1 MRLRYVEKLDCK
13 HLVAIGLIGEPP
25 EIREIAGPERLSAGL
40 GERKRDFMRS
50 GKDPIRTACRGQRL
64 YALFP

>member
-1 MRLRYVEKLDCK
+1 MEKLDCK
-13 HLVAIGLIGEPP
+13 HLVAIVLIGEPP

-50 GKDPIRTACRGQRL
+50 GKDPVEFREI
-64 YALFP
+64 YSNSIFPN

>member
-1 MRLRYVEKLDCK
+1 MRLRHVEQLDCE
-13 HLVAIGLIGEPP
+13 HLVAIVLIGEPP
-25 EIREIAGPERLSAGL
+25 EIREIAGPERLSTGL

-50 GKDPIRTACRGQRL
+50 GKDPIRTTCRGQRL